1 MKVKIGQCILIVQ
14 VKIKKRNTERMFNNM
29 KCINCGQNEAS
40 IHLYASLNGQT
51 QKIDLC
57 QNCYQQLTASR
68 GQNPNMGFFRNQM
81 GNDPFNFGDLE
92 QFFRQAQQ
100 QNRAQKQPNG
110 PQPQQGKDGGKD
122 GGLLGQ
128 YGVNLTE
135 LARQGMID
143 PVIGRDSEIARVI
156 EILNRRS
163 KNNPVLTGEAG
174 VGKTS
179 VVEGLAQKIVDGDV
193 PQKLLDKELIRL
205 DVVSL
210 VQGTGIRGQFEER
223 MQQLMDQVR
232 QNDKIILFIDEIH
245 EIVGA
250 GSAEGSMDAGNILKP
265 ALARGELQLIG
276 ATTLNEYRKIEKD
289 SALERR
295 FQPVRVSEPT
305 PEQTLIIL
313 QGLRPKYEE
322 YHHVKYSDEA
332 LEAAVKLSHRYI
344 QDRFLPDKAIDLLD
358 ESGSKKN
365 LTLKIVD
372 PKEIE
377 ERIAAAEK
385 EKDAA
390 LNAEDYEKAA
400 YYRDQLLN
408 LRNMKENPTSM
419 DNNNRVTEKDIQ
431 LIVETKTNIPVGELQ
446 EKEQKQLKNL
456 DTDLKAHVI
465 GQDEAIEKVSKAIRR
480 NRVGFSRKNRPIGSF
495 LFVGPT
501 GVGKTE
507 LARQLANEMFGTEDS
522 ILRFDMSEYM
532 EKHAVSKMIGSPPGY
547 VGYEEAGQLTERVRR
562 NPYSIV
568 LLDEVEKA
576 HPDVMHLFLQIL
588 EDGRLTDSQG
598 RVVSFKDT
606 IIIMTS
612 NAGTG
617 DQEASVGFGAA
628 LSGTTRSI
636 IDKLGNYFKPE
647 FINRFD
653 AIVEFKSLSRE
664 DLTSILTL
672 MMDDVN
678 NALADKEI
686 TIKVSDEAK
695 AKLIDLGY
703 NPAMGARPLRR
714 IIQEQIEDRVA
725 DYYLDHPSVKNLA
738 FDIDSEGNIEV
749 KQAEEEQLQDEEEV
763 RETE

>member
-1 MKVKIGQCILIVQ
+1 
-14 VKIKKRNTERMFNNM
+14 
-29 KCINCGQNEAS
+29 
-40 IHLYASLNGQT
+40 
-51 QKIDLC
+51 
-57 QNCYQQLTASR
+57 
-68 GQNPNMGFFRNQM
+68 
-81 GNDPFNFGDLE
+81 
-92 QFFRQAQQ
+92 
-100 QNRAQKQPNG
+100 
-110 PQPQQGKDGGKD
+110 
-122 GGLLGQ
+122 
-128 YGVNLTE
+128 
-135 LARQGMID
+135 
-143 PVIGRDSEIARVI
+143 
-156 EILNRRS
+156 
-163 KNNPVLTGEAG
+163 
-174 VGKTS
+174 
-179 VVEGLAQKIVDGDV
+179 
-193 PQKLLDKELIRL
+193 
-205 DVVSL
+205 
-210 VQGTGIRGQFEER
+210 
-223 MQQLMDQVR
+223 
-232 QNDKIILFIDEIH
+232 
-245 EIVGA
+245 
-250 GSAEGSMDAGNILKP
+250 
-265 ALARGELQLIG
+265 
-276 ATTLNEYRKIEKD
+276 
-289 SALERR
+289 
-295 FQPVRVSEPT
+295 
-305 PEQTLIIL
+305 
-313 QGLRPKYEE
+313 
-322 YHHVKYSDEA
+322 
-332 LEAAVKLSHRYI
+332 
-344 QDRFLPDKAIDLLD
+344 
-358 ESGSKKN
+358 
-365 LTLKIVD
+365 
-372 PKEIE
+372 
-377 ERIAAAEK
+377 
-385 EKDAA
+385 
-390 LNAEDYEKAA
+390 
-400 YYRDQLLN
+400 
-408 LRNMKENPTSM
+408 
-419 DNNNRVTEKDIQ
+419 
-431 LIVETKTNIPVGELQ
+431 
-446 EKEQKQLKNL
+446 
-456 DTDLKAHVI
+456 
-465 GQDEAIEKVSKAIRR
+465 EAIEKVSKAIRR

-714 IIQEQIEDRVA
+714 IIQDQIEDRVA

>member
-1 MKVKIGQCILIVQ
+1 
-14 VKIKKRNTERMFNNM
+14 M

-100 QNRAQKQPNG
+100 QNRAQKQSNG
-110 PQPQQGKDGGKD
+110 PQPQQSKDGGKD

-245 EIVGA
+245 GIVGA

-332 LEAAVKLSHRYI
+332 LEAAVNLSHRYI

-372 PKEIE
+372 PKEID
-377 ERIAAAEK
+377 ERIEAAEK

-419 DNNNRVTEKDIQ
+419 DNNNCVTDKDIQ
-431 LIVETKTNIPVGELQ
+431 SIVETKTNIPVGDLQ

-456 DTDLKAHVI
+456 DADLKAHVI

-507 LARQLANEMFGTEDS
+507 LARQLAIEMFGTEDS

-617 DQEASVGFGAA
+617 DQEASVGFGAT
-628 LSGTTRSI
+628 LSGTTRSM

-653 AIVEFKSLSRE
+653 AIVEFKSLSKE

-672 MMDDVN
+672 MLDDVN
-678 NALADKEI
+678 TALADKEI
-686 TIKVSDEAK
+686 TINVSDEAK

-749 KQAEEEQLQDEEEV
+749 KQAVEEQLQDEEEV